1 MKIFN
6 SLCFIIISLFSYSQ
20 CVSGDCENGFGKFEY
35 DNESFYEGNWKNGL
49 KHGRGLDYQ
58 FDSINRKTKKKAFVK
73 KLGLFERNQLIEGN
87 EEVFNGRTPLSFT
100 VTYKSFLGKIIKQSQ
115 LFEFPKNSSKII
127 KNLNSN
133 DNLFIISNIPI
144 NGFYNVIDPISADL
158 GYINQSSVILL
169 DEVKDLNRQLL
180 NPSGISESLVSS
192 QITIFNNAEV
202 DLTIKIGVSTYRF
215 NPNEKKSFKI
225 DPGNYIVIAWHT
237 GATPYRGNQVVESG
251 QNYDTSFYII
261 YK

>member
-1 MKIFN
+1 MKILNIF
-6 SLCFIIISLFSYSQ
+6 FIIISLSSYSQ
-20 CVSGDCENGFGKFEY
+20 CVSGDCNEGFGKFKY
-35 DNESFYEGNWKNGL
+35 NDGGFYEGNWKNGL
-49 KHGRGLDYQ
+49 KHGRGLD
-58 FDSINRKTKKKAFVK
+58 FKIDSISRKYNNQCFTK
-73 KLGLFERNQLIEGN
+73 KLGLFENNQLIDGSK
-87 EEVFNGRTPLSFT
+87 EVFSGSFSSFFT
-100 VTYKSFLGKIIKQSQ
+100 VTFKSFLGKIIKQSQ
-115 LFEFPKNSSKII
+115 LFEFPKNNSKII

-144 NGFYNVIDPISADL
+144 NGFYNVIDPVSADL

-202 DLTIKIGVSTYRF
+202 DLTIKMGVSTYRF